1 MSFYAKSIVSLIFLA
16 AGIVALLSMLA
27 LMGRAEK
34 KMSGTALRGIHRS
47 AGIIF
52 FLLAIVISIVC
63 IKYVAA
69 FGGQLTIRP
78 VFHAVLALALFIV
91 LLLKI
96 TIVRFYREFLRIV
109 PTLGM
114 IVFVLAFL
122 VVGTSAGYY
131 FLKAGP
137 ARSEGPPVAEEF
149 QEEQAEPL
157 EAPSGSA
164 DLGSA
169 LFEQNCAFCHYA
181 DRTDSK
187 LGPGLLGVMKAEK
200 FPASG
205 RPATAENIA
214 KQLREP
220 VGTMPS
226 FTSLTEKEAAHL
238 IAYLETL

>member
-1 MSFYAKSIVSLIFLA
+1 MSFYAKSIVSLVFLA
-16 AGIVALLSMLA
+16 AGIVAVLSMLT

-34 KMSGTALRGIHRS
+34 KMSGPALRRIHRT

-52 FLLAIVISIVC
+52 FILTLVISFVC
-63 IKYVAA
+63 IRYVAA
-69 FGGQLTIRP
+69 FGGRLAVRP

-114 IVFVLAFL
+114 TVFVLAFL

-137 ARSEGPPVAEEF
+137 AIGKEPPITEKV
-149 QEEQAEPL
+149 QEEEAEPL
-157 EAPSGSA
+157 EALVGSV

-169 LFEQNCAFCHYA
+169 LFEQNCSFCHYA

-187 LGPGLLGVMKAEK
+187 LGPGLKGVMDVEK
-200 FPASG
+200 LPASG
-205 RPATAENIA
+205 RPPTAENIA
-214 KQLREP
+214 KQLAEP

-226 FTSLTEKEAAHL
+226 FTSLTEKQVLDL
-238 IAYLETL
+238 IAFLETL

>member
-1 MSFYAKSIVSLIFLA
+1 MSFYAKSIMSLVFLA
-16 AGIVALLSMLA
+16 AGIVAVLSMLT

-34 KMSGTALRGIHRS
+34 KISGTALRRIHGT
-47 AGIIF
+47 AGVIF
-52 FLLAIVISIVC
+52 FILTLVISYVC
-63 IKYVAA
+63 IRYLAF
-69 FGGQLTIRP
+69 FGGSLTVRP
-78 VFHAVLALALFIV
+78 VFHAVLALTLFIV

-137 ARSEGPPVAEEF
+137 ARSKELPAAEAVREEVDPV
-149 QEEQAEPL
+149 
-157 EAPSGSA
+157 EAPA
-164 DLGSA
+164 DSVNLGSA

-181 DRTDSK
+181 DKADSK
-187 LGPGLLGVMKAEK
+187 LGPGLMGIMKAEK
-200 FPASG
+200 LPASG

-214 KQLREP
+214 KQLMEP

-226 FTSLTEKEAAHL
+226 FTSLTEKQVQLL
-238 IAYLETL
+238 IDYLKTL

>member
-1 MSFYAKSIVSLIFLA
+1 MSFYVKSIMSLIFLA
-16 AGIVALLSMLA
+16 AGIVAVLSMLT
-27 LMGRAEK
+27 LMGRAERK
-34 KMSGTALRGIHRS
+34 VSGTVLRRTHRT

-52 FLLAIVISIVC
+52 FILTLVISFVC
-63 IKYVAA
+63 IKYLAS
-69 FGGQLTIRP
+69 FGGSLTARP

-131 FLKAGP
+131 FLKANPVRGQEPP
-137 ARSEGPPVAEEF
+137 AAEEV
-149 QEEQAEPL
+149 QGEEAEPM
-157 EAPSGSA
+157 EAPAGSV

-187 LGPGLLGVMKAEK
+187 LGPGLKGVMKTEK
-200 FPASG
+200 LPASG
-205 RPATAENIA
+205 RPAMAENIA
-214 KQLREP
+214 KQLAEP

-226 FTSLTEKEAAHL
+226 FTSLTEKEVSDL
-238 IAYLETL
+238 IAYLGTL